1 MIVIDTHIWLW
12 WVLDPKPLTRRQMEA
27 LLAHEQDVIGVSVI
41 SCWEIAKL
49 VQLGRIELKR
59 SLKTWLEMALGYPGI
74 QVLPLTPEIAMLAT
88 QLPDGFRSDP
98 ADEIIVATALHYS
111 CSLVTSDGKMREYAH
126 VRTI

>member
-27 LLAHEQDVIGVSVI
+27 LQAHEQDVIGVSVI

-59 SLKTWLEMALGYPGI
+59 PLKTWLEIALGYPAI
-74 QVLPLTPEIAMLAT
+74 QVLPLTPEIAMLST

-98 ADEIIVATALHYS
+98 ADEIIVATALHYD
-111 CSLVTSDGKMREYAH
+111 CSLLTSDSKMREYAH